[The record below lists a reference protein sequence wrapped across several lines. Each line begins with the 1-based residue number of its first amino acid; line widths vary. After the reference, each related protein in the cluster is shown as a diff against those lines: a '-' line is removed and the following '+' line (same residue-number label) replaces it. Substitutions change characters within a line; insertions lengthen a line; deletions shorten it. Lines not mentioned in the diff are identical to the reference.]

1 MPIDATGIQL
11 KLTRAN
17 EHLGTLTDAA
27 GRWVNEEFRHT
38 ETEVVRGEHQW
49 AVYRWAQMSE
59 PDPMWGVYLGDFVH
73 NVRSALDQIVW
84 LCVLANGGSPG
95 KHTQFP
101 FLQSEKEWTEK
112 ITSRTDGYL
121 PPTNGVSP
129 QVLEVIMGA
138 QPFHFSGKERS
149 GHPFVRLLRMSNV
162 DKHRTLHVAKV
173 LAGPLSISYSP
184 EGIIKIVNLKQ
195 ARTASVV
202 RPGAEIGRVEIEWLA
217 KPDPSPQ
224 VRIRGDVELAFL
236 EPGNEQPIAAVKH
249 LNMILATTHDVVDQL
264 VKYA

>member
-129 QVLEVIMGA
+129 QVLAVIMGA
-138 QPFHFSGKERS
+138 QPFQFSGKERS

-202 RPGAEIGRVEIEWLA
+202 RPISAPGDRMARQARPESAGTHQRRRRARISRAWQRAADRCSET
-217 KPDPSPQ
+217 PQHDPGEYA
-224 VRIRGDVELAFL
+224 RRG
-236 EPGNEQPIAAVKH
+236 
-249 LNMILATTHDVVDQL
+249 
-264 VKYA
+264 